1 MLNKKTT
8 IETGIF
14 DSQINKLIQFQKDI
28 QKSTKELNILFKKF
42 SESKKIDSIN
52 DVYKCFH
59 KHVERIDSNI
69 LFINDII
76 SEIINNMKKFTDSKL
91 ASLNEP
97 TKADH
102 TLGVLVGYELFKL
115 IQYSKI
121 LNEDDTNSKRIQYS
135 VERLKD
141 GYNSRGYKLKDF
153 TGEDFVIENNL
164 RVINR
169 IEDKNLKYGKK
180 IISRMIK
187 PTIYYKDVVI
197 KPGEVELSTG
207 SKKEKQ

>member
-1 MLNKKTT
+1 MLNKKTS

-14 DSQINKLIQFQKDI
+14 DSEINKLIQVQKDI
-28 QKSTKELNILFKKF
+28 QKSTKELNKLFKNF
-42 SESKKIDSIN
+42 SKSKKIDSIN
-52 DVYKCFH
+52 NVYKCFH
-59 KHVERIDSNI
+59 EHVERIDKNI
-69 LFINDII
+69 YLIANSMNDII
-76 SEIINNMKKFTDSKL
+76 KNMNMFNNSKL
-91 ASLNEP
+91 TSLDEL

-102 TLGVLVGYELFKL
+102 TLGVLTGYELFKL

-121 LNEDDTNSKRIQYS
+121 LNEDDSNNKRIQYS
-135 VERLKD
+135 IERLKD

-169 IEDKNLKYGKK
+169 IEDKNLKHGKK

-207 SKKEKQ
+207 PKKEK

>member
-1 MLNKKTT
+1 MLNKKTS

-14 DSQINKLIQFQKDI
+14 DSQINKLIQVQKDI
-28 QKSTKELNILFKKF
+28 QKSTKELNKLFKKF
-42 SESKKIDSIN
+42 SKSKKIDSIN
-52 DVYKCFH
+52 NVYTCFH
-59 KHVERIDSNI
+59 QHVERIDNNI
-69 LFINDII
+69 LLIDNTM
-76 SEIINNMKKFTDSKL
+76 SEIIKNLKMFTNSKL
-91 ASLNEP
+91 ASLGEL

-102 TLGVLVGYELFKL
+102 TLGVLIGYELFKL

-121 LNEDDTNSKRIQYS
+121 LNEDDTNNKRIQYS

-169 IEDKNLKYGKK
+169 IEDKNLKHGKK
-180 IISRMIK
+180 TISRMIK

-197 KPGEVELSTG
+197 KPGEVELTTG
-207 SKKEKQ
+207 TKKDK